1 MVRDELKEKVSL
13 IKLNAQD
20 DVLKITS
27 YAPEI
32 GKIYEEMNIFLEGEP
47 MEISF
52 NSRYLLDALK
62 SVDSEEIY
70 MELTGSL
77 SPGIIRPVENDD
89 YIYLILPVRTVDG

>member
-1 MVRDELKEKVSL
+1 
-13 IKLNAQD
+13 
-20 DVLKITS
+20 
-27 YAPEI
+27 
-32 GKIYEEMNIFLEGEP
+32 
-47 MEISF
+47 MESSF

-89 YIYLILPVRTVDG
+89 YIYLILPVRTD